1 MNNQAGL
8 RTQRMLLKV
17 LSPTYIGGNSENNLK
32 KYQYIYNPGKNQVIT
47 IDEHKMM
54 IFLHQRKLMASYEK
68 FVEFNSSKRNPEA
81 LNNWFKKEKLTGAD
95 VKSVAGAVLDTKNLN
110 TEKMN
115 DINRF
120 IKDIYQNPYIPG
132 SSLKGAIRTAL
143 VSHFIL
149 NHAELFKAQ
158 RSQINKL
165 LTSGEKANYKK
176 RELKKISD
184 RMESDLFTIDKK
196 NNIKS
201 LAGLSVSDS
210 EAFAKKELCLVKKE
224 DYTFGNDSPH
234 YLPIYRECLKPGSQ
248 TKVSLTFDRYKSV
261 PKFGLEEPV
270 DILEVLDTFKQ
281 LLIGERGILRV
292 FEDLDTYLPQ
302 CDDTAGLLFLGGG
315 AGYQAKTFI
324 AALFPDE
331 EERLYLMQELMEV
344 LFPRK
349 RHLDDNGISPRTL
362 KLADYGQ
369 QTLMMGLCELT
380 EEIEC

>member
-8 RTQRMLLKV
+8 KTQRLLLKV
-17 LSPTYIGGNSENNLK
+17 LSPTHIGGNSENNLK

-47 IDEHKMM
+47 IDEHQLM

-81 LNNWFKKEKLTGAD
+81 LNNWFKKEKLTGTD

-143 VSHFIL
+143 ISQFIL
-149 NHAELFKAQ
+149 NHTELFKAQ

-184 RMESDLFTIDKK
+184 RMESDLFAIDKK

-201 LAGLSVSDS
+201 MAGLSVSDS
-210 EAFAKKELCLVKKE
+210 EAFAKKDLCLVKKE

-302 CDDTAGLLFLGGG
+302 CDDTGGLLFLGGG
-315 AGYQAKTFI
+315 AGYQTKTFI